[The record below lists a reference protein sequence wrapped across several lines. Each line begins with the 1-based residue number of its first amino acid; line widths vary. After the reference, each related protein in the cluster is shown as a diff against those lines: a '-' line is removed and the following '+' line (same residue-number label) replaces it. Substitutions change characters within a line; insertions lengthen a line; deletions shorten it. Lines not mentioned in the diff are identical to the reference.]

1 MNMIA
6 QVALLI
12 IVTVTLVPTLQYQP
26 QDETQAALLAAL
38 SAQATAPRQQLRPT
52 VAAIFQ

>member
-38 SAQATAPRQQLRPT
+38 SAQATAPRQQLRST